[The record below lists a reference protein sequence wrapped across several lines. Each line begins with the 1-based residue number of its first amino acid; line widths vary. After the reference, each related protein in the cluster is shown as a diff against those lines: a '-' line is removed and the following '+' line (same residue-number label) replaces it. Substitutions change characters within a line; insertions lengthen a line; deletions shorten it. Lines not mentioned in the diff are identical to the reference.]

1 MNHLSVEEVAARR
14 DELRT
19 MRELLFRSE
28 VKAKRIA
35 KIKSKTYRRIKKK
48 ERAKL
53 AAKIDEQIDDEDES
67 VRMKME
73 MDRARERATL
83 RHKHTGKWAKEM
95 KARGELD
102 VDERKQI
109 SEMLERGEMLRKKIQ
124 GQEGSDGD
132 EEEEENDDADGDVA
146 TIKARAFEELA
157 RLDKDDDPQ
166 PEGNRKER
174 SVFDMKFMKDA
185 MARDQERVDGMV
197 DDFLKEMGDGEN
209 AGSGSEENCDGTDA
223 NSSAVIVK
231 RTGGRVAYRPG
242 STVSCRQIHPSA
254 LHAQCT
260 QPMSIASSNKV
271 SGFGHV

>member
-53 AAKIDEQIDDEDES
+53 AAKIDEEVDEEDES
-67 VRMKME
+67 VRMKRE

-102 VDERKQI
+102 VDERRQI
-109 SEMLERGEMLRKKIQ
+109 SEMLERGEMLRKKIR

-132 EEEEENDDADGDVA
+132 DDDDDSDENDDPEGDVA

-197 DDFLKEMGDGEN
+197 DDFLKEMGDREN
-209 AGSGSEENCDGTDA
+209 AGSGSEENYDGTDA
-223 NSSAVIVK
+223 KSSAVIVK
-231 RTGGRVAYRPG
+231 RTGGRVEYRPG
-242 STVSCRQIHPSA
+242 STVSCRQIHPLA
-254 LHAQCT
+254 LHA
-260 QPMSIASSNKV
+260 
-271 SGFGHV
+271 